1 VFGLL
6 AYHPARDVLSER
18 LPIPLRKS
26 ARPTGQDIPVH
37 SKNFGGPLD
46 NKLLSSLPRDRFDLL
61 APHFVT
67 QPLEQGLVLIEAGDE
82 VDYVY
87 FPHYGMLSLL
97 AVLKDGKAIE
107 TATVGREGVVG
118 AMAGLGLYRSLV
130 RVVVQLPIGVTKI
143 SATKF
148 RRAAAGSDAIRD
160 LCVQYNEVL
169 LSQARVTAACNA
181 LHVIEGRFCRWLL
194 QSADRAGSSTVNLT
208 QEFLAEMLGVRRTSV
223 TEVAS
228 KIQNTGAINYS
239 RGVINILDRPALEK
253 SSCECYHTLL
263 AQSVALS

>member
-1 VFGLL
+1 
-6 AYHPARDVLSER
+6 VLSER

-26 ARPTGQDIPVH
+26 ARPTGQDIVVH
-37 SKNFGGPLD
+37 SKNLGGPLD
-46 NKLLSSLPRDRFDLL
+46 NKLLSSLPRDQFDLL
-61 APHFVT
+61 APHLVT
-67 QPLEQGLVLIEAGDE
+67 QSLAQGLVLIEAGDE
-82 VDYVY
+82 FDYVY

-107 TATVGREGVVG
+107 TATVGCEGVVG
-118 AMAGLGLYRSLV
+118 AMAGLGLYKSLV

-143 SATKF
+143 SATQF
-148 RRAAAGSDAIRD
+148 RKAASGSNAIRD
-160 LCVQYNEVL
+160 LCIQYNEVL

-181 LHVIEGRFCRWLL
+181 MHVIEERFCRWLL

-228 KIQNTGAINYS
+228 KIQISGAINYS

-253 SSCECYHTLL
+253 MSCECYQTLL
-263 AQSVALS
+263 DQSVVLS